1 MKIILYLWLIHYIE
15 LLFTLKQAV
24 LVSINSLMH
33 MSELTFQV
41 SAHSENP
48 TKTVIKA
55 RGFELIVDEPK
66 ELGGT
71 NAGLNPVEYVL
82 AAFSGCLNVVAHLVA
97 KEMNFELRGVKIN
110 LSGVLDPAKFTGAE
124 TSERAGYKRID
135 VEILPD
141 TDADSATLEKW
152 LQTIEQRCP
161 VSDNL
166 SNATPVHITIK
177 Q

>member
-1 MKIILYLWLIHYIE
+1 MKIILYLWLIHYIKS
-15 LLFTLKQAV
+15 LFTLKQAV

-110 LSGVLDPAKFTGAE
+110 LSGELDPAKFTGAE

>member
-1 MKIILYLWLIHYIE
+1 
-15 LLFTLKQAV
+15 
-24 LVSINSLMH
+24 
-33 MSELTFQV
+33 MSELTFRV

-48 TKTVIKA
+48 TKTVIQA

>member
-1 MKIILYLWLIHYIE
+1 MKIILYLWLIHYIKS
-15 LLFTLKQAV
+15 LFTLKQAV
-24 LVSINSLMH
+24 LVSINTLMH

-55 RGFELIVDEPK
+55 RGIELIVDEPK

>member
-1 MKIILYLWLIHYIE
+1 MKIILYLWLIHYIKS
-15 LLFTLKQAV
+15 LFTLKQAV